1 MLTVLAQVFSFIPQK
16 YKVQFGG
23 LIMALTGIET
33 ILAKAALKTI
43 IALSKMVGDKIEKN
57 KKSNLEA
64 VENALRSMQEAI
76 KLERNIQEAQ
86 DDVED
91 EELNLDDWIT
101 DK

>member
-1 MLTVLAQVFSFIPQK
+1 
-16 YKVQFGG
+16 
-23 LIMALTGIET
+23 MALTGIET

-76 KLERNIQEAQ
+76 KLERNIQEVQ

>member
-1 MLTVLAQVFSFIPQK
+1 
-16 YKVQFGG
+16 
-23 LIMALTGIET
+23 MALTGIET